1 MRRAKLLIPLAV
13 VIVVAAACSTNSST
27 SSGSGAAGGPTEENT
42 GKVNILSAVDPKEG
56 KTIQSQV
63 LDPDINDVQSDY
75 TVELEADGNFEQDV
89 KIRAQA
95 GTLDLAMLPQP
106 GSLPDLVATGNAVS
120 MEDMGFD
127 IAALEQTFGKP
138 FMDLGVVDGKHY
150 EIPTNINLKS
160 MIWYPKDDFDKA
172 GYTIPQTWD
181 DLMALSDQ
189 IVADGS
195 TPWCVGFQSEGS
207 SGWPATD
214 WMEDI
219 MLRTAG
225 PETYDKWVKHEIPFN
240 DPAVLTAA
248 QDFGDVMFHPNY
260 VLGGAAN
267 TASLAFGDSPLPMF
281 DNPPKCWL
289 QRQASFI
296 PAFFPEDAQAGVDYD
311 WFPFP
316 SMDTE
321 GGPLFGGEVM
331 MAFRNAPEV
340 KSALEAFSGTEVQ
353 CGMGGYVGSSRIS
366 PNTTVSDDCYADQI
380 LKDSA
385 DVLREGLSSGSA
397 RFDASDLMPA
407 AVGTGSFWTGM
418 IKYMQQGPDSI
429 QGILDDIEAS
439 WPSS

>member
-1 MRRAKLLIPLAV
+1 MRRLRFVALLAV
-13 VIVVAAACSTNSST
+13 VLLIAVACSKKSSST
-27 SSGSGAAGGPTEENT
+27 GAAGGGPTEPNT
-42 GKVNILSAVDPKEG
+42 GKVNLLTAVDPKEG
-56 KTIQSQV
+56 KQIQPI
-63 LDPDINDVQSDY
+63 LDDKINNAQSDY

-89 KIRAQA
+89 KIRAQS

-106 GSLPDLVATGNAVS
+106 GALPDLVATGNAVS
-120 MEDMGFD
+120 LEDMGFD
-127 IAALEQTFGKP
+127 IGQLEQTFGKP

-172 GYTIPQTWD
+172 GYQIPKTWD

-189 IVADGS
+189 IVQDGG

-225 PETYDKWVKHEIPFN
+225 PDTYDQWYRHEIPFN
-240 DPAVLTAA
+240 DPAVLAAA
-248 QDFGDVMFHPNY
+248 QKFGDVMFHPDY
-260 VLGGAAN
+260 VLGGAAA
-267 TASLAFGDSPLPMF
+267 TASLAFGDAPLPMF
-281 DNPPKCWL
+281 DEPPGCWL
-289 QRQASFI
+289 HRQASFI
-296 PAFFPEDAQAGVDYD
+296 TAFFPADAVAGVDYD

-316 SMDTE
+316 TIDTP
-321 GGPLFGGEVM
+321 GGPLFGGEVT

-340 KSALEAFSGTEVQ
+340 KDALERFSGQDVQ
-353 CGMGGYVGSSRIS
+353 CAMGGYVGSSRIS
-366 PNTTVSDDCYADQI
+366 PNLNVSNDCYANQI
-380 LKDSA
+380 LKDAA
-385 DVLREGLSSGSA
+385 DVLKEGLSSGTA

-407 AVGTGSFWTGM
+407 AVGSGSFWTGM

-429 QGILDDIEAS
+429 EGILDDIEKS
-439 WPSS
+439 WPAS

>member
-1 MRRAKLLIPLAV
+1 MRRSRLSIPLAV
-13 VIVVAAACSTNSST
+13 ALLIAAACSTSSS
-27 SSGSGAAGGPTEENT
+27 SSGGSASGGPTEENT

-56 KTIQSQV
+56 KQIQDKV
-63 LDPDINDVQSDY
+63 IDPDMNGAQTDY
-75 TVELEADGNFEQDV
+75 TAELEADGNFEQDV

-106 GSLPDLVATGNAVS
+106 GALPDLVATGNAVS

-127 IAALEQTFGKP
+127 ISQLEATFGKP

-172 GYTIPQTWD
+172 GYTVPKTWAE
-181 DLMALSDQ
+181 LMALSDQ
-189 IVADGS
+189 IVADGG
-195 TPWCVGFQSEGS
+195 TPWCAGFQSEGS

-225 PETYDKWVKHEIPFN
+225 PDTYDKWVKHEIPFN

-248 QDFGDVMFHPNY
+248 QDFGGVMFHPNY

-267 TASLAFGDSPLPMF
+267 TASLAFGDAPLPMF
-281 DNPPKCWL
+281 DNPPGCWL
-289 QRQASFI
+289 HRQASFI
-296 PAFFPEDAQAGVDYD
+296 PAFFPETAKAGVDYD

-340 KSALEAFSGTEVQ
+340 KDALERFSGTEVQ

-366 PNTTVSDDCYADQI
+366 PNLNVSNDCYADQI
-380 LKDSA
+380 LKDSS
-385 DVLREGLSSGSA
+385 DVLKAGLTSGSA
-397 RFDASDLMPA
+397 RFDASDLMPPS
-407 AVGTGSFWTGM
+407 VGQGSEWTGM

>member
-1 MRRAKLLIPLAV
+1 MRRSRLSIPLAV
-13 VIVVAAACSTNSST
+13 ALLIAAACSTSSST
-27 SSGSGAAGGPTEENT
+27 SGGSASGGPTEENT
-42 GKVNILSAVDPKEG
+42 GKVNLLSAVDPKEG
-56 KTIQSQV
+56 KQIQDKV
-63 LDPDINDVQSDY
+63 IDPDVNGAQTDY
-75 TVELEADGNFEQDV
+75 TAEIEADGNFEQDV

-106 GSLPDLVATGNAVS
+106 GALPDLVATGNAVAL
-120 MEDMGFD
+120 EDMGYD
-127 IAALEQTFGKP
+127 IGQLEATFGKP

-172 GYTIPQTWD
+172 GYTVPKTWD
-181 DLMALSDQ
+181 ELMALSDQ
-189 IVADGS
+189 IVADGG

-225 PETYDKWVKHEIPFN
+225 PDTYDKWVKHEIPFN
-240 DPAVLTAA
+240 DPAVLAAA
-248 QDFGDVMFHPNY
+248 QKFGDVMFHPNY

-267 TASLAFGDSPLPMF
+267 TASLAFGDAPLPMF
-281 DNPPKCWL
+281 DNPPGCWL
-289 QRQASFI
+289 HRQASFI
-296 PAFFPEDAQAGVDYD
+296 PAFFPETAKAGVDYD

-316 SMDTE
+316 SIDTE
-321 GGPLFGGEVM
+321 GGPLFGGEVTM
-331 MAFRNAPEV
+331 VFRNSPEV
-340 KSALEAFSGTEVQ
+340 KDFLDRFSGTDVQ
-353 CGMGGYVGSSRIS
+353 CAMGGYVGSSRIS
-366 PNTTVSDDCYADQI
+366 PNVNVSNDCYADQI
-380 LKDSA
+380 LKDSS
-385 DVLREGLSSGSA
+385 DVLKAGLTSGTA

-407 AVGTGSFWTGM
+407 AVGSGSFWTGM

>member
-1 MRRAKLLIPLAV
+1 MRRSRLSIPLAV
-13 VIVVAAACSTNSST
+13 ALLIAAACSTSSS
-27 SSGSGAAGGPTEENT
+27 SSGGSASGGPTEENT
-42 GKVNILSAVDPKEG
+42 GKVNLLSAVDPKEG
-56 KTIQSQV
+56 KQIQDKV
-63 LDPDINDVQSDY
+63 IDPDINGAQTDY
-75 TVELEADGNFEQDV
+75 TAEIEADGNFEQDV

-106 GSLPDLVATGNAVS
+106 GALPDLVATGNAVAL
-120 MEDMGFD
+120 EDMGYD
-127 IAALEQTFGKP
+127 ISQLEATFGKP

-172 GYTIPQTWD
+172 GYTVPKTWD
-181 DLMALSDQ
+181 ELMALSDQ
-189 IVADGS
+189 IVADGG

-225 PETYDKWVKHEIPFN
+225 PATYDKWVKHEIPFN
-240 DPAVLTAA
+240 DPAVLAAA
-248 QDFGDVMFHPNY
+248 QKFGEVMFHPNY

-267 TASLAFGDSPLPMF
+267 TASLAFGDAPLPMF
-281 DNPPKCWL
+281 DNPPGCWL
-289 QRQASFI
+289 HRQASFI
-296 PAFFPEDAQAGVDYD
+296 PAFFPETAKAGVDYD

-316 SMDTE
+316 SIDTE
-321 GGPLFGGEVM
+321 GGPLFGGEVTM
-331 MAFRNAPEV
+331 VFRNSPEV
-340 KSALEAFSGTEVQ
+340 KDFLDRFSGTDVQ
-353 CGMGGYVGSSRIS
+353 CAMGGYVGSSRIS
-366 PNTTVSDDCYADQI
+366 PNVNVSNDCYADQI
-380 LKDSA
+380 LKDSS
-385 DVLREGLSSGSA
+385 DVLKAGLTSGSA

-407 AVGTGSFWTGM
+407 AVGSGSFWTGM

>member
-1 MRRAKLLIPLAV
+1 MRRSKLSIPLAV
-13 VIVVAAACSTNSST
+13 ALLIAAACSTSSS
-27 SSGSGAAGGPTEENT
+27 SSGGSASGGPTEENT
-42 GKVNILSAVDPKEG
+42 GKVNLLSAVDPKEG
-56 KTIQSQV
+56 KQIQDKV
-63 LDPDINDVQSDY
+63 IDPDINGAQTDY
-75 TVELEADGNFEQDV
+75 TAEIEADGNFEQDV

-106 GSLPDLVATGNAVS
+106 GALPDLVATGNAVS

-127 IAALEQTFGKP
+127 IGQLEATFGKP

-172 GYTIPQTWD
+172 GYQVPKTWD
-181 DLMALSDQ
+181 ELLALSDQ
-189 IVADGS
+189 IVADGG
-195 TPWCVGFQSEGS
+195 TPWCAGFQSEGS

-225 PETYDKWVKHEIPFN
+225 PDTYDQWVKHEIPFN

-248 QDFGDVMFHPNY
+248 QDFGSVMFHPNY

-267 TASLAFGDSPLPMF
+267 TASLAFGDAPLPMF
-281 DNPPKCWL
+281 DNPPGCWL
-289 QRQASFI
+289 HRQASFI
-296 PAFFPEDAQAGVDYD
+296 PAFFPETAKAGVDYD

-340 KSALEAFSGTEVQ
+340 KDALDRFSGTDVQ

-366 PNTTVSDDCYADQI
+366 PNVNVSNDCYADQI
-380 LKDSA
+380 LKDSS
-385 DVLREGLSSGSA
+385 DVLKAGLTSGSA
-397 RFDASDLMPA
+397 RFDASDLMPPS
-407 AVGTGSFWTGM
+407 VGQGSEWTGM
-418 IKYMQQGPDSI
+418 IKYVQQGPDSI

>member
-1 MRRAKLLIPLAV
+1 MRRSKLSIPLAV
-13 VIVVAAACSTNSST
+13 ALLIAAACSTSSSST
-27 SSGSGAAGGPTEENT
+27 GGSASGGPTEENT
-42 GKVNILSAVDPKEG
+42 GKVNLLSAVDPKEG
-56 KTIQSQV
+56 KQIQDKV
-63 LDPDINDVQSDY
+63 IDPDINGAQTGY
-75 TVELEADGNFEQDV
+75 TAEIEADGNFEQDV

-106 GSLPDLVATGNAVS
+106 GALPDLVATGNAVAL
-120 MEDMGFD
+120 EDMGYD
-127 IAALEQTFGKP
+127 IGQLEATFGKP

-172 GYTIPQTWD
+172 GYTVPKTWD
-181 DLMALSDQ
+181 ELMALSDQ
-189 IVADGS
+189 IVADGG

-225 PETYDKWVKHEIPFN
+225 PDTYDKWVKHEIPFN
-240 DPAVLTAA
+240 DPAVLAAA
-248 QDFGDVMFHPNY
+248 QKFGDVMFHPNY

-267 TASLAFGDSPLPMF
+267 TPSLAFGDAPLPMF
-281 DNPPKCWL
+281 DNPPGCWL
-289 QRQASFI
+289 HRQASFI
-296 PAFFPEDAQAGVDYD
+296 PAFFPETAKAGVDYD

-316 SMDTE
+316 SIDTE
-321 GGPLFGGEVM
+321 GGPLFGGEVTM
-331 MAFRNAPEV
+331 VFRNSPEV
-340 KSALEAFSGTEVQ
+340 KDFLDRFSGTDVQ
-353 CGMGGYVGSSRIS
+353 CAMGGYVGSSRIS
-366 PNTTVSDDCYADQI
+366 PNVNVSNDCYADQI
-380 LKDSA
+380 LKDSS
-385 DVLREGLSSGSA
+385 DVLKAGLTSGSA

-407 AVGTGSFWTGM
+407 AVGSGSFWTGM

-429 QGILDDIEAS
+429 QGILDNIEAS